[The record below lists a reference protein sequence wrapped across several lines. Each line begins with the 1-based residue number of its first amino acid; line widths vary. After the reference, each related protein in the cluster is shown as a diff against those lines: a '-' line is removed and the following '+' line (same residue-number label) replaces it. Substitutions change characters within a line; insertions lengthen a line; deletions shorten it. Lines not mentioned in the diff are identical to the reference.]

1 MTNFKHV
8 PVLLEPVMEY
18 MINGPGLYVD
28 CTTGG
33 AGHSSE
39 LLRRNPE
46 AYLLGLD
53 KDMEAIEAAGERLKS
68 EFDGR
73 FRLVHTDFKN
83 VKNAVMQA
91 GLGKPRAI
99 LMDLGVS
106 SHQFDTAQRGFS
118 YNEDAPLD
126 MRMDKTQAFSA
137 LDVVNG
143 YSEKELE
150 RVIREYGEE
159 NWAKRIAQFIVER
172 RPINT
177 TFELVEAIKAAIPKG
192 ARRDGPHPARRTFM
206 AIRIEVNGELL
217 ILEQAVKDAA
227 ELLDDGG
234 RLLVITFHSLEDRI
248 VKQTFQKLK
257 NPCTC
262 PPKFPVCV
270 CGKKS
275 LGEIITR
282 KPIVADDEELDENSR
297 ARSAKLRVF
306 ERRYT

>member
-106 SHQFDTAQRGFS
+106 SHQFDTARF
-118 YNEDAPLD
+118 
-126 MRMDKTQAFSA
+126 
-137 LDVVNG
+137 
-143 YSEKELE
+143 
-150 RVIREYGEE
+150 
-159 NWAKRIAQFIVER
+159 FI
-172 RPINT
+172 
-177 TFELVEAIKAAIPKG
+177 
-192 ARRDGPHPARRTFM
+192 
-206 AIRIEVNGELL
+206 
-217 ILEQAVKDAA
+217 
-227 ELLDDGG
+227 
-234 RLLVITFHSLEDRI
+234 
-248 VKQTFQKLK
+248 
-257 NPCTC
+257 
-262 PPKFPVCV
+262 
-270 CGKKS
+270 
-275 LGEIITR
+275 
-282 KPIVADDEELDENSR
+282 
-297 ARSAKLRVF
+297 
-306 ERRYT
+306 